1 MSSEASIDAIS
12 AGMRRPTAT
21 ILLSMGLVSL
31 ASFLLMRG
39 YEFYSL
45 SIGDRPIHEDYRLLS
60 PTGLFGQGYGFV
72 GTCLIVLNLLYL
84 VRRRFAGLPLGS
96 LRVWLEVHVFT
107 GLAGSVLVLFHSA
120 FQLRNLLTTVTAGAL
135 LLVVIT
141 GIIGRYLV
149 GLAPRANPKEL
160 EKALAGLEELVAGL
174 GAKVR
179 KALLET
185 PFTRTKTT
193 QGLLVTLGRVPKWMS
208 DARKRAG
215 VVRSVVAEH
224 TANVDASDQAM
235 LRRVTKVSAAA
246 ARDEVRAEA
255 AVAVLRVWRRLHR
268 FFAILMLLA
277 VSVHIGVAWHFGYRW
292 IFSH

>member
-21 ILLSMGLVSL
+21 ILLSMGLVAL
-31 ASFLLMRG
+31 ASFLLLRG
-39 YEFYSL
+39 YEFYAL
-45 SIGDRPIHEDYRLLS
+45 SIGNRPIHEDYRLLS
-60 PTGLFGQGYGFV
+60 PTGLIGQGYGFV
-72 GTCLIVLNLLYL
+72 GTGLIILNLLYL

-96 LRVWLEVHVFT
+96 LRVWLEIHVFT

-141 GIIGRYLV
+141 GIVGRYLV
-149 GLAPRANPKEL
+149 GVAPSSNTDAL
-160 EKALAGLEELVAGL
+160 DKALIGLDELIEGVSG
-174 GAKVR
+174 KVR
-179 KALLET
+179 KGLLEA
-185 PFTRTKTT
+185 PFTRTKMS
-193 QGLLVTLGRVPKWMS
+193 QGLVVTLARVPKWMA
-208 DARKRAG
+208 DGRKRAN
-215 VVRSVVAEH
+215 VVKSVVTEH
-224 TANVDASDQAM
+224 AIGLDSTDAR
-235 LRRVTKVSAAA
+235 LLKRVTKVAASA

-292 IFSH
+292 IFSQ